1 MIRGWLAGFL
11 QRNKPLSFFIAV
23 VFMSGVLCFG
33 VASFVSLALF
43 FMPGPAQSDVRII
56 LPKGA
61 SLPAISRAL
70 AEGEMIRHPAIFR
83 IGVRLF
89 GQARDLQAGEYEVP
103 AGASHYQLMSL
114 LVSGKTYLHA
124 VTVPEGL
131 TSQQIVELLQENPI
145 LAGEIKSV
153 PEEGSLLPE
162 TYKVR
167 RGTKRHDFL
176 SLMQNAQSKL
186 MAQLWDM
193 RVVNDAI
200 KTPQEALIL
209 ASIVQK
215 ETGLHQ
221 EYGLVAS
228 VFLNRLAQNMRLQSD
243 PTIIYGLVG
252 GKGRLNRAI
261 RLSEIKQKTAYNT
274 YQIAGLPPTPITNPG
289 RDAIAAVLR
298 PPESPYF
305 YFVADGKG
313 GHVFAKNL
321 KEHEENVRH
330 WRLISKRQKQ

>member
-1 MIRGWLAGFL
+1 MIREWLVGYL
-11 QRNKPLSFFIAV
+11 QRDKPLPFLIAISLLSGSLAFILAC
-23 VFMSGVLCFG
+23 L
-33 VASFVSLALF
+33 VSTALF
-43 FMPGPAQSDVRII
+43 FMPGPAQSNVRII

-124 VTVPEGL
+124 VTIPEGL

-145 LAGEIKSV
+145 LAGKIKTV
-153 PEEGSLLPE
+153 PDEGSLLPE

-167 RGTKRHDFL
+167 RGTKRHEMIG
-176 SLMQNAQSKL
+176 LMQSAQVDL
-186 MAQLWDM
+186 MAQLWM
-193 RVVNDAI
+193 SRVANAHI
-200 KTPQEALIL
+200 KTPEEALIL

-243 PTIIYGLVG
+243 PTIIYGLIG
-252 GKGRLNRAI
+252 GKGRLNRPI

-274 YQIAGLPPTPITNPG
+274 YQIAGLPPTPISNPG
-289 RDAIAAVLR
+289 KAAIKAVLQS
-298 PPESPYF
+298 PQSPYF

-321 KEHEENVRH
+321 KEHEENVKN
-330 WRLISKRQKQ
+330 WRVFLKNQKQ